1 MTRIS
6 VNINSKIL
14 RWAREERGFTTEEIC
29 QKIRLNIETYNDW
42 EKNGKDIPFSKLQKL
57 ANQYKR
63 QIAIFF
69 LPDIPPK
76 TKKPKDYRNLADTTL
91 TKDTLF
97 VIRKVNH
104 FRTLS
109 LELEGSTYWT
119 KKYEWTKEAQ
129 TTKEKEQWLRNKL
142 DISIDDQ
149 LRYESSSQ
157 AYRHWRNSIES
168 KLGILVFQFA
178 MPLNQVQGFCYSD
191 YQPYCIVVNSKH
203 SYQARIFTLFHEL
216 GHLVKHQSGICLPD
230 KVESNEEVEFGCNEF
245 AGRFLIPE
253 NALVPST
260 EFEEIKTFAS
270 QLKVSSEV
278 YLRRLLDEGLLNKV
292 RFFSLLKEIK
302 ASYKDFKQRKGG
314 FVKPVVKSK
323 AERGETFYN
332 MIFENLSSNKI
343 KYTEASEALGLT
355 IKTIMSE
362 V

>member
-1 MTRIS
+1 MTRIT

-14 RWAREERGFTTEEIC
+14 RWAREERGYTSEEIC
-29 QKIRLNIETYNDW
+29 QKLKLKIETYNDW
-42 EKNGKDIPFSKLQKL
+42 EKNGKNIPFSKLQKL
-57 ANQYKR
+57 ADQYKR
-63 QIAIFF
+63 QLATFF

-76 TKKPKDYRNLADTTL
+76 TKKPKDYRNLSDSTL

-104 FRTLS
+104 FRKLS
-109 LELEGSTYWT
+109 LELEGSTYWSE
-119 KKYEWTKEAQ
+119 KYEWTKEVQAS
-129 TTKEKEQWLRNKL
+129 KDKEQWLRNKL
-142 DISIDDQ
+142 GISIDDQ
-149 LRYESSSQ
+149 LKYESPSN
-157 AYRHWRNSIES
+157 AYKLWRNSIEN
-168 KLGILVFQFA
+168 KLGILVFQFS

-191 YQPYCIVVNSKH
+191 YEPYCIVVNSKH

-216 GHLVKHQSGICLPD
+216 GHLVKQQSGICLPD
-230 KVESNEEVEFGCNEF
+230 KVESNQEVEFGCNEF
-245 AGRFLIPE
+245 AGSFLIPE

-260 EFEEIKTFAS
+260 ELEEIKKYAS

-278 YLRRLLDEGLLNKV
+278 YLRRLLDGELINKQ
-292 RFFSLLKEIK
+292 RFFSLLNQIK
-302 ASYKDFKQRKGG
+302 AGYKDYKQRKGG
-314 FVKPVVKSK
+314 FVKPTVKSK

-332 MIFENLSSNKI
+332 MIFENLSTNKI